1 MPPMKILR
9 GADGHST
16 PRPTPGR
23 AAATS
28 VGVMVVKVGAPA
40 PVVAADAYVRG
51 EENPVH
57 VELARYRGQWVVVVF
72 YRRDFSFVC
81 PNELQAFAELADA
94 FAQEQAQLLAV
105 STDSWWSHRAWFESD
120 PRLAGVYF
128 PVLADTTHDVAHSY
142 DVLGPDGAA
151 LRGTFVIDPAGILRH
166 ASVSDESVARSAE
179 ETLRALQ
186 ALRASRRRGDETLRA
201 A

>member
-1 MPPMKILR
+1 MPPQKILR

-16 PRPTPGR
+16 PRPMPRR

-40 PVVAADAYVRG
+40 PLVAADAYVRG
-51 EENPVH
+51 GESPVH
-57 VELARYRGQWVVVVF
+57 VELAGYRGQWVVVVF
-72 YRRDFSFVC
+72 YRRDFSVVC
-81 PNELQAFAELADA
+81 PDELQTFAELADD

-120 PRLAGVYF
+120 PRLAGVRF

-142 DVLGPDGAA
+142 DVLGPDGSA
-151 LRGTFVIDPAGILRH
+151 LRGTFVVDPAGVLRH
-166 ASVSDESVARSAE
+166 ASVSDESVARSAA
-179 ETLRALQ
+179 ETLRVLR
-186 ALRASRRRGDETLRA
+186 ALRASRRADEELRA